1 MADKKNASEV
11 DDWLDDIE
19 DEEVDSVDLDQLD
32 LDSLLDND
40 DESADSPTD
49 DIDLDQS
56 NIDALFDSVD
66 STPESTGTPAEE
78 DSADLDQAGI
88 DDLFNSG
95 STEDETPAQQASN
108 EDTDVDS
115 AELDQAGIDDLF
127 NSDSTED
134 ETPAQQASNEDTDVD
149 SAELDQAGI
158 DDLFNS
164 DSTEDETPAQQ
175 ASTEDTDVD
184 SAELDQAGID
194 DLFGSETTADNASE
208 QEVKKAASDAD
219 TEPVKEETTMPEENQ
234 GEGDTPAGESFA
246 SELDDMEDFFS
257 DLEDDDSSEEPFESE
272 DLDFSDM
279 LEDDSNGDTLGTAGS
294 AAAKDIPENSD
305 STVGMA
311 SADVAEIV
319 AAAQEEKQQKSSF
332 VLPFLPDSL
341 NHLLVTGITLGLLL
355 LIAGSWFFM
364 RSGSEKIIP
373 PPIAQQQ
380 QAAQTEE
387 TAANSVPVA
396 LDGVYSMGEKMGEL
410 EVPLIAEDSD
420 SDPLTFEVTSP
431 PLYGKLSGNPPELTY
446 LPNKTFKGED
456 HFEFK
461 VNDGKEESGIASVVI
476 TGPNLLKLADNKQ
489 KKEKEKI
496 DNRVLRPKKPVIMAR
511 DSSLRLISTDEA
523 VIDWARMWRQ
533 ANHTAFNN
541 KIHVNVDLESLNGEL
556 KRMNSGQSRY
566 IPDKFFKGREI
577 IQYRFKRGGISSA
590 PGRIEIQVALGTPP
604 PEIRFTSLA
613 RNYFVGEKVLIDA
626 SPTRDEHRNSIKFKW
641 EQLDGPPVRITP
653 VNKEKSIISFVM
665 PSTFSSQSGP
675 CIRLTAIDDMGQKVS
690 RDLEMTPVSR
700 RQTALWRG
708 TRDGVAPDPEMDKKM
723 LPWPY

>member
-1 MADKKNASEV
+1 MADEKNASEI

-19 DEEVDSVDLDQLD
+19 DADADSVNLDQLD
-32 LDSLLDND
+32 LDSLLDNK
-40 DESADSPTD
+40 DESTDSPTD

-66 STPESTGTPAEE
+66 STPESTSTPAGD

-88 DDLFNSG
+88 DNLFNSG
-95 STEDETPAQQASN
+95 ST
-108 EDTDVDS
+108 
-115 AELDQAGIDDLF
+115 
-127 NSDSTED
+127 DSTED
-134 ETPAQQASNEDTDVD
+134 ETPAQQASPENTDDD
-149 SAELDQAGI
+149 SAD
-158 DDLFNS
+158 
-164 DSTEDETPAQQ
+164 
-175 ASTEDTDVD
+175 
-184 SAELDQAGID
+184 LDQAGID
-194 DLFGSETTADNASE
+194 DLFGSETTEDDASE
-208 QEVKKAASDAD
+208 PEVKKSASDAGP
-219 TEPVKEETTMPEENQ
+219 EPVKEGTTMPEENQ
-234 GEGDTPAGESFA
+234 VEGDTPAGESFA

-257 DLEDDDSSEEPFESE
+257 DLEEDDSNEEPFESE
-272 DLDFSDM
+272 NLNFSDM
-279 LEDDSNGDTLGTAGS
+279 LEDDSNGGTLGTAEPV
-294 AAAKDIPENSD
+294 AAPDNPENSD

-311 SADVAEIV
+311 SEDVAEIV
-319 AAAQEEKQQKSSF
+319 AAAQEEKQLKSNF

-355 LIAGSWFFM
+355 IIAGSWFFL
-364 RSGSEKIIP
+364 RSGGEKIIP

-380 QAAQTEE
+380 QTQTEE

-396 LDGVYSMGEKMGEL
+396 INGVYSMGKKVGEL
-410 EVPLIAEDSD
+410 QVSLIAEDND

-461 VNDGKEESGIASVVI
+461 VTDGKEASGTASVVI
-476 TGPNLLKLADNKQ
+476 TGPNPQKLADNKQ
-489 KKEKEKI
+489 KKEKAKI
-496 DNRVLRPKKPVIMAR
+496 DNRVLRPRKPVIVAR

-533 ANHTAFNN
+533 ANHTPFNN
-541 KIHVNVDLESLNGEL
+541 KIHVNVDLESLHGEL

-566 IPDKFFKGREI
+566 IPDKFFKGQEI
-577 IQYRFKRGGISSA
+577 IQYRFKQGGVSSA
-590 PGRIEIQVALGTPP
+590 PGRIEIRVTLGTPP
-604 PEIRFTSLA
+604 PEIRFKSLA

-641 EQLDGPPVRITP
+641 EQLDGPPVKITP

-690 RDLEMTPVSR
+690 KNLQMTPVSR

-708 TRDGVAPDPEMDKKM
+708 TREGVAPDPDMDTKM